1 MYISGGK
8 RSTLEK
14 SRSSV
19 TRTLPS
25 SRQMFISRL
34 SVAPCSSCSATVA
47 MSWPASRNRSMLWRP
62 SLSSSLN
69 LKWDARAEP
78 PQTFHGSFRPV
89 GHAGQDVVAGKLW
102 ILFEHHFHRHARR
115 EQVQDQ
121 RHPDP
126 MPLMQGLPKQ
136 MLGFTEILF

>member
-1 MYISGGK
+1 
-8 RSTLEK
+8 
-14 SRSSV
+14 
-19 TRTLPS
+19 
-25 SRQMFISRL
+25 
-34 SVAPCSSCSATVA
+34 

-102 ILFEHHFHRHARR
+102 ILFEHLFHRHARR

-136 MLGFTEILF
+136 MLGFTEILFRSSLRSIYPDSVRDRSLEAIILAGVRSRRLAMRAPPYF